1 MSGYESP
8 STDEPLGPGFF
19 IFFHIDRSSKKL
31 PAPVLQPDR
40 PWPVTRP
47 RDEDEEFV
55 ELILVVLQCLR

>member
-31 PAPVLQPDR
+31 PPPYLQPER
-40 PWPVTRP
+40 SFPVMRP
-47 RDEDEEFV
+47 RDDDEEFV